1 VAPDVET
8 GSCQKRPLILVLA
21 IQHYYGPETT
31 NFGVSETRRF
41 WATMDIARILESGQN
56 KQFPEMMIM
65 IVLEPKL
72 WPSLGVRFVQELFVC
87 LFVFSR
93 LRL

>member
-1 VAPDVET
+1 
-8 GSCQKRPLILVLA
+8 
-21 IQHYYGPETT
+21 
-31 NFGVSETRRF
+31 
-41 WATMDIARILESGQN
+41 MDIARILESGQN